1 MHNLTA
7 DTNEQILAKTILIEV
22 VQCTRAGA
30 DLKLCGAPGRNLERG
45 PFYIYIKLPLIGKKI
60 NERTEVFL
68 LLKQK
73 SLSKK
78 NESSTNM
85 DVTI

>member
-45 PFYIYIKLPLIGKKI
+45 PFYIYIKLSLIGKK
-60 NERTEVFL
+60 N
-68 LLKQK
+68 K
-73 SLSKK
+73 
-78 NESSTNM
+78 
-85 DVTI
+85 